1 MKQYKNT
8 YKQDKNFKDLQFSEG
23 EFLTE
28 DDLDIIES
36 RTTTYNEFD
45 DEFENGYWGEEY
57 EDYTRINFLNKYE
70 AASQYDVENSFNIG
84 NNVSGGV

>member
-45 DEFENGYWGEEY
+45 SEFENGYWGDEY
-57 EDYTRINFLNKYE
+57 EDYTNSLNFLNTYE
-70 AASQYDVENSFNIG
+70 SQYDGSSTFQIG
-84 NNVSGGV
+84 NNLKGGI